1 MYSDK
6 NLEELKNNLT
16 IVIPTKDEED
26 GIGPTIDELIQLGFK
41 PSQIL
46 VVDGDS
52 RDKTVEIAR
61 SRGVNVIRQDGVGK
75 ADAILTALKK
85 VDTDYMLVMDGDY
98 TYDPSKIGE
107 MLSLMDRY
115 VEVIGARVEGR
126 ENIPWIN
133 RIGNKILT
141 WIFNTLFGTS
151 LRDVLS
157 GMYMVNVEKAKLM
170 LGKATGFSIEAEM
183 AAHMSC
189 EGEITDIDIR
199 YRKRVGKPKL
209 SILDGVKIG
218 WNIIKLTWYYNPFLL
233 IFTLGTLLLIPGII
247 IGAYVL
253 YDFIFLHKLHR
264 ILTPVSLIFTLAGL
278 ISFLFAIL
286 FLYLRRMELRVIR
299 AIEKRR

>member
-1 MYSDK
+1 MQAKVDPDK
-6 NLEELKNNLT
+6 LT

-26 GIGPTIDELIQLGFK
+26 GIGPTIDELIQMGFE
-41 PSQIL
+41 PGQIL

-52 RDKTVEIAR
+52 RDRTVEIAR
-61 SRGVNVIRQDGVGK
+61 SKGVNVIRQDGVGK
-75 ADAILTALKK
+75 ADAILTALKN
-85 VDTDYMLVMDGDY
+85 VDTEYMLVMDGDY

-107 MLSLMDRY
+107 MLSLMDKY

-133 RIGNKILT
+133 RIGNRILT
-141 WIFNTLFGTS
+141 WIFNTLFGTC

-170 LGKATGFSIEAEM
+170 LGKATGFSIEAEI

-189 EGEITDIDIR
+189 EGDITDIDIR